1 MTHLHGFVENSANG
15 IFFLISTVA
24 NLESGGRGKMFSG
37 PGSWGPGMNTNRL
50 VSNKRGKLETISPK
64 KKKKFKRITDTVAQ
78 FLVFCTHPTHS
89 FEMYI

>member
-1 MTHLHGFVENSANG
+1 MENSANG

-50 VSNKRGKLETISPK
+50 ASNKRGKLEIISPK
-64 KKKKFKRITDTVAQ
+64 EKKTNLRKLQTSSSIFGI
-78 FLVFCTHPTHS
+78 LHPSNSLFELS
-89 FEMYI
+89 F